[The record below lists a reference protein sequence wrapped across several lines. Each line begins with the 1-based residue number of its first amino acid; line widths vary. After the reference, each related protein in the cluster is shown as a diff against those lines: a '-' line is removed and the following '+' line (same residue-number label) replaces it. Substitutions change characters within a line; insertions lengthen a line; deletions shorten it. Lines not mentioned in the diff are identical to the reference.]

1 MAMLNMLLPN
11 ISAIAM
17 SIAPRRKAAMLT
29 TNSGAEEVIAR
40 NKLPTKLRSQPVTWA
55 ISSPMND
62 SHIPAAMTAMAASV
76 NLRYTILAEIPSYWV
91 EIACGEDGW

>member
-17 SIAPRRKAAMLT
+17 SGAPRRKAAILT
-29 TNSGAEEVIAR
+29 TSSGAEELIAR
-40 NKLPTKLRSQPVTWA
+40 NKLPTKLALQPVTRA

-62 SHIPAAMTAMAASV
+62 SHIPAPITAMAANV
-76 NLRYTILAEIPSYWV
+76 NLRYTVLAEISSYWA
-91 EIACGEDGW
+91 EMACGEDGW